1 MSENDYGWDDG
12 NVSGV
17 LITSE
22 NDEPREGSGRTLLV
36 VLVEVLKER
45 KVKGTK
51 SATRSCVHA
60 HNRLLSQISCFS
72 VASSDSSNTNCPQ
85 PSPCNS
91 PRY

>member
-1 MSENDYGWDDG
+1 MSDNDYGWDDG
-12 NVSGV
+12 NVSRV

-22 NDEPREGSGRTLLV
+22 NDGPREGSGRTLLV

-45 KVKGTK
+45 KVKGKK

-72 VASSDSSNTNCPQ
+72 VAIVPSSDSSNTNCAQ
-85 PSPCNS
+85 LSPG
-91 PRY
+91 Y